1 MSTPLR
7 AKIGLRQENFRV
19 ADAFFNATT
28 SCRTSCTEYY
38 ESSLSLDRVPVGPRR
53 TGEQVFRSRLAIAL
67 VASVFTVIATATQLA
82 APSATADTA
91 SDLAAARQ
99 KVADAQAEANA
110 VAAEMSAAQGRY
122 EALDAQINQ
131 LQDVIDAAKARVSEL
146 EQIVRER
153 AVAAY
158 AHRDTNT
165 LGVMLE
171 SDSPLE
177 GARRAKLLDQA
188 NQTDNVSVKKLAAL
202 KDDVAKKQKE
212 VQAQREEQQNVKQ
225 RLDAKN
231 AQVQDSL
238 AAANKARD
246 ELAARL
252 EKEQADA
259 AAAAE
264 LARIRAIQ
272 AANQIASQSSAG
284 TGNSGGGGGG
294 SSIPP
299 GQVIANPGGGAFQC
313 PLTGSAYSDSYGPRG
328 DGFHYGIDMMAPTG
342 APEVAVKAG
351 SVSYIPMGGA
361 GGNEAYLAADDGN
374 VYYYAHMSQFV
385 GGARRVSQGEVIGL
399 VGSTGSSTAPHL
411 HFEIR
416 IGGANGQRI
425 DPYPTLQAAGC

>member
-1 MSTPLR
+1 
-7 AKIGLRQENFRV
+7 V
-19 ADAFFNATT
+19 AHRSSAALFNATT
-28 SCRTSCTEYY
+28 TCRSSSAGYY
-38 ESSLSLDRVPVGPRR
+38 ESSVLLDRVPFGPRR
-53 TGEQVFRSRLAIAL
+53 TGEHVFRSRLALSL
-67 VASVFTVIATATQLA
+67 VASIFIVVAIAAQLA
-82 APSATADTA
+82 TPDATADTA

-99 KVADAQAEANA
+99 KVSDAQNEANA
-110 VAAEMSAAQGRY
+110 LAADMSEAQGKY
-122 EALDAQINQ
+122 EDLEAQISQ
-131 LQDVIDAAKARVSEL
+131 LEGVIEASKARIAVL
-146 EQIVRER
+146 DQIVRDR

-158 AHRDTNT
+158 QHRDTNT

-171 SDSPLE
+171 ADSPLE

-188 NQTDNVSVKKLAAL
+188 NQTDNVSVKKLSAL
-202 KDDVAKKQKE
+202 RDDLAEKQKE
-212 VQAQREEQQNVKQ
+212 VQAQRDEQRKVKE

-231 AQVQDSL
+231 SQVQDSL
-238 AAANKARD
+238 AAASKARD

-272 AANQIASQSSAG
+272 AASQLASQASQASAG
-284 TGNSGGGGGG
+284 SGGDSGGGGGG
-294 SSIPP
+294 PSTVPP

-313 PLTGSAYSDSYGPRG
+313 PLSGSAYSDSYGPRG

-425 DPYPTLQAAGC
+425 DPYATLQGAGC

>member
-1 MSTPLR
+1 M
-7 AKIGLRQENFRV
+7 
-19 ADAFFNATT
+19 
-28 SCRTSCTEYY
+28 
-38 ESSLSLDRVPVGPRR
+38 
-53 TGEQVFRSRLAIAL
+53 FRSRLAIAFL
-67 VASVFTVIATATQLA
+67 ASIIIIVVAVAAQLA
-82 APSATADTA
+82 TPHASADTA
-91 SDLAAARQ
+91 SDLDAARQ
-99 KVADAQAEANA
+99 KVADAQSEANA
-110 VAAEMSAAQGRY
+110 LAAEISDAQGKY
-122 EALDAQINQ
+122 EGLQTQITE
-131 LQDVIDAAKARVSEL
+131 LEGVIEASKARIAVLDE
-146 EQIVRER
+146 IVRDR

-158 AHRDTNT
+158 QHRDTNT

-171 SDSPLE
+171 ADTPLD

-188 NQTDNVSVKKLAAL
+188 NQTDNVSVKKLAGL
-202 KDDVAKKQKE
+202 RDDLAKKQKD
-212 VQAQREEQQNVKQ
+212 VQAQRDEQHKVKE

-231 AQVQDSL
+231 SQVQDSL
-238 AAANKARD
+238 AAASKARD

-272 AANQIASQSSAG
+272 AASQLASQTSAG
-284 TGNSGGGGGG
+284 SGGGGGTTG
-294 SSIPP
+294 GGPSDVPP

-313 PLTGSAYSDSYGPRG
+313 PLSGSAYSNSYGPRG
-328 DGFHYGIDMMAPTG
+328 DGFHYGIDMMAPMG
-342 APEVAVKAG
+342 VPEVAVKAG

-399 VGSTGSSTAPHL
+399 VGSTGSSTANHL

-416 IGGANGQRI
+416 VGGANGQRI
-425 DPYPTLQAAGC
+425 NPYPTLQAAGC

>member
-1 MSTPLR
+1 MII
-7 AKIGLRQENFRV
+7 AV
-19 ADAFFNATT
+19 A
-28 SCRTSCTEYY
+28 
-38 ESSLSLDRVPVGPRR
+38 
-53 TGEQVFRSRLAIAL
+53 
-67 VASVFTVIATATQLA
+67 VAAQLA
-82 APSATADTA
+82 TPHATADTA

-99 KVADAQAEANA
+99 KVADAQNEANA
-110 VAAEMSAAQGRY
+110 LAAEMSQAQGRF
-122 EALDAQINQ
+122 EELEAQISQ
-131 LQDVIDAAKARVSEL
+131 LEGVIEASKARIAVLDE
-146 EQIVRER
+146 IVRDR

-158 AHRDTNT
+158 QHRDTNT

-171 SDSPLE
+171 ADSPLD

-188 NQTDNVSVKKLAAL
+188 NQTDNVSVKKVAAL
-202 KDDVAKKQKE
+202 RDDVAKKQKD
-212 VQAQREEQQNVKQ
+212 VQAQRDEQQKVKD
-225 RLDAKN
+225 RLEVKN
-231 AQVQDSL
+231 SQVQDSL
-238 AAANKARD
+238 AAASKARD

-272 AANQIASQSSAG
+272 AASQLASQTSAG
-284 TGNSGGGGGG
+284 SSGGSGNGGGP
-294 SSIPP
+294 SAVPP

-313 PLTGSAYSDSYGPRG
+313 PLSGSAYSDSYGPRG
-328 DGFHYGIDMMAPTG
+328 DGFHYGIDMMAPMG
-342 APEVAVKAG
+342 VPEVAVKAG

-399 VGSTGSSTAPHL
+399 VGSTGSSTANHL

-416 IGGANGQRI
+416 VGGANGQRI

>member
-1 MSTPLR
+1 MLIAS
-7 AKIGLRQENFRV
+7 IFVVV
-19 ADAFFNATT
+19 A
-28 SCRTSCTEYY
+28 
-38 ESSLSLDRVPVGPRR
+38 
-53 TGEQVFRSRLAIAL
+53 LAA
-67 VASVFTVIATATQLA
+67 QLA
-82 APSATADTA
+82 APHATADTA

-99 KVADAQAEANA
+99 KVADAQAEANTL
-110 VAAEMSAAQGRY
+110 AADMSEAEGKY
-122 EALDAQINQ
+122 EELEAQIAQ
-131 LQDVIDAAKARVSEL
+131 LEGVIEASKARIATL
-146 EQIVRER
+146 EDVVRER

-158 AHRDTNT
+158 QHRDTNT

-171 SDSPLE
+171 ADSPLD

-188 NQTDNVSVKKLAAL
+188 NQTDNVSVKKLSAL
-202 KDDVAKKQKE
+202 RDDVAKKQKE
-212 VQAQREEQQNVKQ
+212 VQTQRDEQQKVKEQ
-225 RLDAKN
+225 LDAKSS
-231 AQVQDSL
+231 QVQDSL
-238 AAANKARD
+238 AAASKARD

-272 AANQIASQSSAG
+272 AASQLASQNAGSSG
-284 TGNSGGGGGG
+284 GGSGGGGNSGGG
-294 SSIPP
+294 SVPVPP

-313 PLTGSAYSDSYGPRG
+313 PVSGSAYSDSYGPRG
-328 DGFHYGIDMMAPTG
+328 DGFHYGIDMMMPMG

-351 SVSYIPMGGA
+351 TVSYMAMDGA

-385 GGARRVSQGEVIGL
+385 GGPRQVSQGEVIGL
-399 VGSTGSSTAPHL
+399 VGSTGYSTAPHL

-425 DPYPTLQAAGC
+425 DPYPTLQGAGC